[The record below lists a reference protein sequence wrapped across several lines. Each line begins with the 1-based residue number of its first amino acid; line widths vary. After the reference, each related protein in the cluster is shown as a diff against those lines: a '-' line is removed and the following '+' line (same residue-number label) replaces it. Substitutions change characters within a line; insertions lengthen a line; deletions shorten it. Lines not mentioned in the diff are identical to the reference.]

1 MLLPGRS
8 VATGLMPGLAS
19 SQSPS
24 HTVYPSPSASVD
36 ETGEYL
42 PPVFSAARSLPP
54 QMSISLPVQTAEWA
68 LRGSGALRVEVELH
82 LSPAGSYAPPVS
94 RQCERSDTL
103 SLIHISEPTR
113 LLSMS
118 YA

>member
-1 MLLPGRS
+1 MCIRDR
-8 VATGLMPGLAS
+8 
-19 SQSPS
+19 S

-68 LRGSGALRVEVELH
+68 LRGSGAFRVEVALH

-94 RQCERSDTL
+94 RQRERSETDPPQTTIDCPVQTL
-103 SLIHISEPTR
+103 V
-113 LLSMS
+113 
-118 YA
+118 